1 MTFACNVLN
10 KNGERWLLIRKPEI
24 YTATSFVIWLRINGI
39 KIGYTEP
46 NQNIFAAREIRHHES
61 QPLSAIL
68 KHVLKYST
76 SLTADVIGISVAKK

>member
-1 MTFACNVLN
+1 MTFAYNVLK
-10 KNGERWLLIRKPEI
+10 KNGGRWLLIRKPEI
-24 YTATSFVIWLRINGI
+24 YAATSFVIWLRSNGI
-39 KIGYTEP
+39 KIGNTEP
-46 NQNIFAAREIRHHES
+46 IQIIFAVREIRHHES